1 MKKIRLLVAD
11 DHAIVRDG
19 LRMVFKSD
27 PHFTIVGEATNGDEA
42 VRLAETRQPDVAIL
56 DISMPVLN
64 GIEAAKKI
72 RELAPETRILILTV
86 HQNQEYIHDMI
97 LAGANGYL
105 LKNAERKEIFAAV
118 RAVSLGDPFFSPGV
132 SKVLMEGIIKRAGN
146 GQTQNLKEKDLTRR
160 EVEILRYVAEGM
172 SSPEIAAKLYLSVST
187 VNSHR
192 TNIMK
197 KLNIHDTARLVRY
210 AIQTNIVSVAPD
222 R

>member
-1 MKKIRLLVAD
+1 MKKIRILVAD

-27 PHFTIVGEATNGDEA
+27 PHFSIVAEATNGEEA
-42 VRLAETRQPDVAIL
+42 VRLTKSRQPDVAIL
-56 DISMPVLN
+56 DISMPILN

-86 HQNQEYIHDMI
+86 HQNQEYIYDMI

-118 RAVSLGDPFFSPGV
+118 RAVSVGEPFFSPGV
-132 SKVLMEGIIKRAGN
+132 SKVLIEGFIKRVRTDN
-146 GQTQNLKEKDLTRR
+146 TEEHKDRNLTKR
-160 EVEILRYVAEGM
+160 EVEVLRHVAEGM
-172 SSPEIAAKLYLSVST
+172 SSPQIAKKLYLSVST

-210 AIQTNIVSVAPD
+210 AIQTNIVSVTADP
-222 R
+222 